1 MQLHGKLLTVGLVTT
16 GLGAFTALG
25 SRGLNSRSKLLFQPN
40 MANAKAQMPSSLVH
54 TSPAAQ
60 RPRLLTY
67 QSPNQQVRL
76 RAHGNWLTWRVHR
89 QTGPKLYQH
98 LDCSLVG
105 P

>member
-1 MQLHGKLLTVGLVTT
+1 MLTIGLVTT

-25 SRGLNSRSKLLFQPN
+25 YRGLNSPSKLLFQPN
-40 MANAKAQMPSSLVH
+40 MAKAKAQMPSSYSVH

-76 RAHGNWLTWRVHR
+76 RAHGNWLNWRVHT
-89 QTGPKLYQH
+89 QKGSKLYQH